1 MKKVAKVD
9 VTDAI
14 EAVKQVE
21 EKTGV
26 AVKTGLRAGGGG
38 GTGGTKPP
46 GGGSVPL
53 YGITT

>member
-14 EAVKQVE
+14 EAVKQAEV
-21 EKTGV
+21 KTGV

-38 GTGGTKPP
+38 GGTKPP
-46 GGGSVPL
+46 GGGAVPL

>member
-14 EAVKQVE
+14 EAVKQAE

-26 AVKTGLRAGGGG
+26 AVKTGLRAGGGTG
-38 GTGGTKPP
+38 GTTKPP
-46 GGGSVPL
+46 GGGAVPL